1 MCALLQFVSAIAQ
14 LTQCFAV
21 LHRKPVLS
29 ECDTCH
35 FGYADLSEGGRRPRR
50 AGPRTQLVCKLFT
63 AAEVSKYVGKTVEN
77 GKNAARGNGC
87 QSRAIKQCP
96 NSALAMPEPGS
107 IRIRRP
113 TNGRLDRRSHP
124 RQSKHQ
130 RNARQTQAKRS
141 GPIDAGKFLDGIC
154 EAICSAWATRQ
165 ASATMV
171 DGHEGYGNRAHTNIR
186 AALRCRRHGARR
198 LHIKDTW
205 GELQLAADFSRP
217 LDTVYFVS

>member
-1 MCALLQFVSAIAQ
+1 MRSLEFVSAIAQ

-29 ECDTCH
+29 ECDTRD

-50 AGPRTQLVCKLFT
+50 AGPRTTRLQIVH
-63 AAEVSKYVGKTVEN
+63 AMGS
-77 GKNAARGNGC
+77 GC

-130 RNARQTQAKRS
+130 RNARQTQAKSS
-141 GPIDAGKFLDGIC
+141 GPINAGKFLDGIC